1 MAERTEKVYDYVL
14 QTPTPNMLDRIKTAY
29 TWGPLVGVYAVLYTL
44 FEAITLILTEVFW
57 PIQDIDITR
66 SFSSS
71 KYNENICR
79 YGDHE
84 LYVDNT
90 DTRQKK
96 VENKVIDQ

>member
-1 MAERTEKVYDYVL
+1 
-14 QTPTPNMLDRIKTAY
+14 MLDRIKTAY
-29 TWGPLVGVYAVLYTL
+29 TWGPLVGFFGVLYTL
-44 FEAITLILTEVFW
+44 FEAMALMLTEVLW

-66 SFSSS
+66 SFNSSR
-71 KYNENICR
+71 YNENVSR

-96 VENKVIDQ
+96 EINQIID